1 VKESCPCFSDPETDP
16 EWSGVSIVG
25 VSFETSAFLRVLRTL
40 GTPSDVGAPSES
52 PDSTLSESTW
62 ALGLRVRL
70 AALAGAVETSEMP
83 EETLPTSATG
93 TMAPPRSFA
102 VSKVASEVLRGR
114 LAADFATV
122 FGERFEGFS
131 TVDSDMAKESR
142 CGKKRRGQSCRGE
155 CVVKRREALRGVC
168 EPEAGTGS
176 DVKLIECLETG

>member
-1 VKESCPCFSDPETDP
+1 
-16 EWSGVSIVG
+16 
-25 VSFETSAFLRVLRTL
+25 
-40 GTPSDVGAPSES
+40 
-52 PDSTLSESTW
+52 
-62 ALGLRVRL
+62 VRL

-155 CVVKRREALRGVC
+155 CVVKKREALRGVC